1 MDEETPGGRAPV
13 RRHWLNLAGC
23 AEPSGLARRHVR
35 RALAACASPERVE
48 DAVLVVSELVGNTVR
63 HTVGG
68 PDCMCVEVYGN
79 AAVLWVHD
87 SGRDVSAVRTPSA
100 TTTSDELADSGLG
113 LFLIEELTAGWLV
126 RPTAIGKE
134 VVVVLPLDAGGL
146 SERNVL
152 PYLPAVRP
160 SLAAQFDQLDGGHG
174 EFNRRERTK
183 P

>member
-1 MDEETPGGRAPV
+1 MNEEPLCERAPV
-13 RRHWLNLAGC
+13 RRHWLNLAGR

-35 RALAACASPERVE
+35 QALAGRASPERVE
-48 DAVLVVSELVGNTVR
+48 DAVLVASELVGNTVR
-63 HTVGG
+63 HTIGG
-68 PDCMCVEVYGN
+68 PDCMCLEVYGN

-87 SGRDVSAVRTPSA
+87 SGRDVSAVRTRSA
-100 TTTSDELADSGLG
+100 TASSDELTDSGLG

-146 SERNVL
+146 PERDVL

-160 SLAAQFDQLDGGHG
+160 SLAAEFDQLDGGYG
-174 EFNRRERTK
+174 EFDSREHTK

>member
-1 MDEETPGGRAPV
+1 
-13 RRHWLNLAGC
+13 
-23 AEPSGLARRHVR
+23 
-35 RALAACASPERVE
+35 
-48 DAVLVVSELVGNTVR
+48 
-63 HTVGG
+63 
-68 PDCMCVEVYGN
+68 MCVEVYGN

-87 SGRDVSAVRTPSA
+87 SERDASVVQPRAA
-100 TTTSDELADSGLG
+100 TASPAELTDSGLG

-146 SERNVL
+146 PKGEVF

-160 SLAAQFDQLDGGHG
+160 SLAAEFDQLDGRYG
-174 EFNRRERTK
+174 EFDRREHTK